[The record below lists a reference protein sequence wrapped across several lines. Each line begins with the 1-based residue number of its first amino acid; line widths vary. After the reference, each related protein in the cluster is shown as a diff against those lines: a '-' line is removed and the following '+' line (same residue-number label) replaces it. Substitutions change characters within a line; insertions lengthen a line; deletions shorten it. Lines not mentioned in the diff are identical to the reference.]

1 MVQWNRLYILG
12 VNDLGNGIMY
22 HQNGDYLL
30 PDMGLNEKDKTP
42 LNKYGRMR
50 LRYLQEH
57 RHGLYTRLILSGK
70 LYDDL
75 LETQKTAQDRVK
87 IITDRM
93 AKAQNINEAMKAK
106 DQMAWVGAMNMIR
119 LQAEEIVLRELIY
132 S

>member
-1 MVQWNRLYILG
+1 MS
-12 VNDLGNGIMY
+12 IMY

-30 PDMGLNEKDKTP
+30 PDMGLNETDKTL

-57 RHGLYTRLILSGK
+57 RPGLYTRLILSGK
-70 LYDDL
+70 LYEDL
-75 LETQKTAQDRVK
+75 LDIQKAAQKRME
-87 IITDRM
+87 IITEKM

-119 LQAEEIVLRELIY
+119 LQAEEVVLRELIY

>member
-1 MVQWNRLYILG
+1 MS
-12 VNDLGNGIMY
+12 IMY

-30 PDMGLNEKDKTP
+30 PDMGMNETDKTP

-57 RHGLYTRLILSGK
+57 RPGLYTRLILSGK
-70 LYDDL
+70 LYEDL
-75 LETQKTAQDRVK
+75 LDIQKAAQKRME
-87 IITDRM
+87 IITEKM

-119 LQAEEIVLRELIY
+119 LQAEEVVLRELIY

>member
-1 MVQWNRLYILG
+1 MI
-12 VNDLGNGIMY
+12 IMY

-30 PDMGLNEKDKTP
+30 PDMGLNETDKTP
-42 LNKYGRMR
+42 LNKYGWMR

-57 RHGLYTRLILSGK
+57 RPGLYTRLMLSGK

-75 LETQKTAQDRVK
+75 LEIQRTAQDRVES
-87 IITDRM
+87 ITVKT
-93 AKAQNINEAMKAK
+93 AKLQGINEALKVR

-119 LQAEEIVLRELIY
+119 LQAEEMVLLELIY

>member
-1 MVQWNRLYILG
+1 MNI
-12 VNDLGNGIMY
+12 NY

-57 RHGLYTRLILSGK
+57 RPGFYTRLILSGK
-70 LYDDL
+70 LYEDL
-75 LETQKTAQDRVK
+75 LDIQKAAQKRME
-87 IITDRM
+87 IITEKM

-119 LQAEEIVLRELIY
+119 LQAEEVVLRELIY

>member
-1 MVQWNRLYILG
+1 MS
-12 VNDLGNGIMY
+12 IMY
-22 HQNGDYLL
+22 HRNGDYLL
-30 PDMGLNEKDKTP
+30 PDMGLNETDKTP

-57 RHGLYTRLILSGK
+57 RPGLYTRLILSGK
-70 LYDDL
+70 LYEDL
-75 LETQKTAQDRVK
+75 LETQKTAQDRVT

-93 AKAQNINEAMKAK
+93 AKAQSINEAMKAK

-119 LQAEEIVLRELIY
+119 LQAEEVVLQELIY

>member
-1 MVQWNRLYILG
+1 MN
-12 VNDLGNGIMY
+12 IMY

-57 RHGLYTRLILSGK
+57 RPGLYTRLILSRK
-70 LYDDL
+70 LYEDL
-75 LETQKTAQDRVK
+75 LETQKAAQDRVE
-87 IITDRM
+87 IITEKM
-93 AKAQNINEAMKAK
+93 AKVQNISEAMKAQ
-106 DQMAWVGAMNMIR
+106 DQMAWVGAMNMIH
-119 LQAEEIVLRELIY
+119 LQAEEIVFQELIY

>member
-1 MVQWNRLYILG
+1 MN
-12 VNDLGNGIMY
+12 IMY
-22 HQNGDYLL
+22 DRNGDYLL
-30 PDMGLNEKDKTP
+30 PDVGLNETDKTP
-42 LNKYGRMR
+42 LNKYGRIR

-57 RHGLYTRLILSGK
+57 RPGLYTRLILSGK

-119 LQAEEIVLRELIY
+119 LQAEEVVLRELIY

>member
-1 MVQWNRLYILG
+1 MS
-12 VNDLGNGIMY
+12 IMY
-22 HQNGDYLL
+22 HQNADYLL
-30 PDMGLNEKDKTP
+30 PDMGLNETDKTP

-57 RHGLYTRLILSGK
+57 RPGLYTRLILSGK
-70 LYDDL
+70 LYEDL
-75 LETQKTAQDRVK
+75 LDIQKAAQKRME
-87 IITDRM
+87 IITEKM

-119 LQAEEIVLRELIY
+119 LQAEEVVLRELIY

>member
-1 MVQWNRLYILG
+1 MS
-12 VNDLGNGIMY
+12 IMY

-30 PDMGLNEKDKTP
+30 PDMGLNETDKTP

-57 RHGLYTRLILSGK
+57 RPGLYTRLILSGK
-70 LYDDL
+70 LYEDL
-75 LETQKTAQDRVK
+75 LDIQKAAQKRME
-87 IITDRM
+87 IITEKM
-93 AKAQNINEAMKAK
+93 AKAQNINEVMKAK

-119 LQAEEIVLRELIY
+119 LQAEEVVLRELIY

>member
-1 MVQWNRLYILG
+1 MS
-12 VNDLGNGIMY
+12 IMY

-30 PDMGLNEKDKTP
+30 PDMGLNETDKTP

-57 RHGLYTRLILSGK
+57 RPGLYTRLILSGK
-70 LYDDL
+70 LYEDL
-75 LETQKTAQDRVK
+75 LETQKTAQGRVV
-87 IITDRM
+87 IITDKM
-93 AKAQNINEAMKAK
+93 AKAQNISEGMKAQ

-119 LQAEEIVLRELIY
+119 LQAEEIVLQELIY

>member
-1 MVQWNRLYILG
+1 MSIKYHR
-12 VNDLGNGIMY
+12 NG
-22 HQNGDYLL
+22 GYLL
-30 PDMGLNEKDKTP
+30 PDMELNETDKTS

-57 RHGLYTRLILSGK
+57 RPGLYTRLILSGK

-87 IITDRM
+87 IITDKI
-93 AKAQNINEAMKAK
+93 AKAQNISEGMKAQ
-106 DQMAWVGAMNMIR
+106 DQMAWIGAMNMIR
-119 LQAEEIVLRELIY
+119 LQAEEIILQELIY

>member
-1 MVQWNRLYILG
+1 MN
-12 VNDLGNGIMY
+12 IMY

-30 PDMGLNEKDKTP
+30 PDMGLNETDKTP

-57 RHGLYTRLILSGK
+57 HPGLYTRLILSGK
-70 LYDDL
+70 LYEDL
-75 LETQKTAQDRVK
+75 LETQKAAQDRVE
-87 IITDRM
+87 IITDKM
-93 AKAQNINEAMKAK
+93 AKAQNISEAMKAQ

-119 LQAEEIVLRELIY
+119 LQAEEIVLQELIY

>member
-1 MVQWNRLYILG
+1 MN
-12 VNDLGNGIMY
+12 IMY
-22 HQNGDYLL
+22 HRNGDYLL
-30 PDMGLNEKDKTP
+30 PDMGLNETDKTP

-57 RHGLYTRLILSGK
+57 RPGLYTRLILSGK
-70 LYDDL
+70 LYEDL
-75 LETQKTAQDRVK
+75 LDIQKAAQKRME
-87 IITDRM
+87 IITEKM

-119 LQAEEIVLRELIY
+119 LQAEEVVLRELIY